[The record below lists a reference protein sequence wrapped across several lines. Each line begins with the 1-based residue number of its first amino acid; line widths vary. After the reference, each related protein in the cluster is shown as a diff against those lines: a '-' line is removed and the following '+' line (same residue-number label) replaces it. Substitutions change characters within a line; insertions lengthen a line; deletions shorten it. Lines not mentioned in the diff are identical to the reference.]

1 MCGIA
6 GWFDKNVNFTD
17 KEKIINDMSKTLA
30 RRGPDD
36 SGVYIKPP
44 VCLIHRRLAV
54 IDVANGRQPMTKKH
68 KEKICTI
75 AYNGE
80 LYNTAE
86 IREELISHGY
96 KFFTKSDTEVV
107 LSSYMEW
114 GEKCVD
120 KLNGIFAF
128 GVYDESEKK
137 LFLARDRIGVKP
149 LFFYEYESGLL
160 FGSEIKTLLANP
172 LVKPVVDEQGLT
184 ELFFMLPGRTLGQG
198 IFKGIKEILPGE
210 CAVYDGE
217 RLIKK
222 RYFTLK
228 AKEHTSDVN
237 KSMTEVRELLTDAVE
252 RQLISDVPLCCFLSG
267 GLDSSIISYI
277 ASEYNKKHGLPQ
289 IDTYSVDYTDNAKYF
304 QKSLFQP
311 TPDSEFIDIMVNHIN
326 SNHHNVVI
334 DNRDLFYALEKAVD
348 ARDIPAMADVDSS
361 LLLFCGKIKED
372 FTVGL
377 SGECADELFGGY
389 PWYFNKEILFEEC
402 FPWARSLD
410 IRRSVLKKG
419 FLPKGEEY
427 VKEKYTD
434 TCKNTDKLPTDTKL
448 EARKREMYYLKFYW
462 FM

>member
-44 VCLIHRRLAV
+44 VCFIHRRLAV

-217 RLIKK
+217 RFIKK

-389 PWYFNKEILFEEC
+389 PWYFNKEILFEEGI
-402 FPWARSLD
+402 FAE
-410 IRRSVLKKG
+410 RRGVC
-419 FLPKGEEY
+419 E
-427 VKEKYTD
+427 
-434 TCKNTDKLPTDTKL
+434 
-448 EARKREMYYLKFYW
+448 REIYRYL
-462 FM
+462 